1 MQVDRRDEGM
11 ACQSCNER
19 KMRSLTRHHQRQ
31 EADNA
36 AVVFPKLMIMALHVS
51 HHVCAVLTMRCLL
64 FFHTATRVFI
74 LLSSQEEEE
83 EEEEE
88 EDIFFPFQLKQSRR
102 SSKVYQSQ
110 LIGTYVKTRQVYTGF
125 KSTAVAVFFVAT
137 MSSCLRICH

>member
-1 MQVDRRDEGM
+1 M

-19 KMRSLTRHHQRQ
+19 KMRSLTRHHEHEWSSHPPFNQRQ

-64 FFHTATRVFI
+64 FFHTATRVFM
-74 LLSSQEEEE
+74 LLSSQEDDEE

-102 SSKVYQSQ
+102 SSKW
-110 LIGTYVKTRQVYTGF
+110 LEAR
-125 KSTAVAVFFVAT
+125 
-137 MSSCLRICH
+137 